1 MTLAAAEGWGGFE
14 QTIDTHSMTGRI
26 RLKYGKLKLN
36 TLVLSSSSGSPAGAA
51 TAQLEGTFEPVR
63 IVQQFRDYCTVHQPD
78 RRQGRSDS
86 YRACGLVV
94 SDNFTMFDRALAN

>member
-36 TLVLSSSSGSPAGAA
+36 TLVLSSSSGTPAGAA

-63 IVQQFRDYCTVHQPD
+63 IVQSGNSSEIIVQFITPIVVKAGQTLTVRVD
-78 RRQGRSDS
+78 W
-86 YRACGLVV
+86 
-94 SDNFTMFDRALAN
+94 